1 MPRTP
6 VRIVLSSRER
16 KLLLQNTRPSM
27 QHRYVQRASVIL
39 LAAEGLSNDEI
50 AERTGLSFVSV
61 SHWRNRYA
69 RQGIVGLRDAAG
81 RGRKRRLPH
90 NQILKKAEV
99 ACTRPG
105 GRSHWSERRLSDE
118 LGFVKKSRLNELLR
132 GFDLKRH
139 QNQMWCFSN
148 DPEYESKKADA
159 VGLYLNPPKNAVV
172 ICIDEKTGTQA
183 LSRRKE
189 QMAPGRPE
197 RISHEYTRNVT
208 VDLFAAFWVKDGR
221 AIGMVAPRHT
231 AAEFLLFLKK
241 VHGRWGRGRRSLHI
255 IVDNFGTHDVEDVRE
270 WLAGLRRVHFHF
282 TPTHASW
289 LNQVELWFCIIE
301 RQLLKRESFESKE
314 SLAEKIMGFIAECNR
329 TAKSFRWTYEGS
341 PLTI

>member
-1 MPRTP
+1 
-6 VRIVLSSRER
+6 
-16 KLLLQNTRPSM
+16 M

-39 LAAEGLSNDEI
+39 PAAEGLSNDEI

-81 RGRKRRLPH
+81 RGRKRRLTH
-90 NQILKKAEV
+90 NQILKIAEV

-105 GRSHWSERRLSDE
+105 GRSHWSVRRLSDE

-172 ICIDEKTGTQA
+172 ICID
-183 LSRRKE
+183 
-189 QMAPGRPE
+189 
-197 RISHEYTRNVT
+197 
-208 VDLFAAFWVKDGR
+208 
-221 AIGMVAPRHT
+221 
-231 AAEFLLFLKK
+231 
-241 VHGRWGRGRRSLHI
+241 
-255 IVDNFGTHDVEDVRE
+255 
-270 WLAGLRRVHFHF
+270 
-282 TPTHASW
+282 
-289 LNQVELWFCIIE
+289 
-301 RQLLKRESFESKE
+301 
-314 SLAEKIMGFIAECNR
+314 
-329 TAKSFRWTYEGS
+329 
-341 PLTI
+341 